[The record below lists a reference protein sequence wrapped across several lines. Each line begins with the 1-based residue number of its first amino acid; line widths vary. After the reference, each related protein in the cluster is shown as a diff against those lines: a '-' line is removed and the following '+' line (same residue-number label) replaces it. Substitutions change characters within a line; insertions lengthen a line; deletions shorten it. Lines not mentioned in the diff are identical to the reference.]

1 MKSTQFCDSFFVF
14 TDIMENNNPW
24 KVESMDF
31 FLCWK
36 CPECSFDTQGE
47 DDFQEHAVENH
58 PLSHVFFGTVKIEE
72 EENLTIKK
80 CYYQNPANIESV
92 HEKQKSLSCP
102 NCNSTFT
109 TNSKLKRHIMTVHE
123 GIKPF
128 KCEFCHCPCCT

>member
-1 MKSTQFCDSFFVF
+1 
-14 TDIMENNNPW
+14 MENNNPW

-72 EENLTIKK
+72 EDNFPFF
-80 CYYQNPANIESV
+80 PASFSFQQIQALN
-92 HEKQKSLSCP
+92 
-102 NCNSTFT
+102 
-109 TNSKLKRHIMTVHE
+109 TNE
-123 GIKPF
+123 
-128 KCEFCHCPCCT
+128 HCFSHSGSRKG